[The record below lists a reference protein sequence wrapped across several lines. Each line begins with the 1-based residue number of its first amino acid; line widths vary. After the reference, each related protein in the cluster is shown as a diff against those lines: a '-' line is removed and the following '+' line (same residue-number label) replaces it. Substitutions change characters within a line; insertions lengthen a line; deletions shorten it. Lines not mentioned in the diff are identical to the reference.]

1 MKKTQI
7 KIYFLLTK
15 LGSEGVNLRRM
26 RHSIQVPPFSRISVQ
41 MLDGS
46 VLYGFLEE
54 YGGALPPV
62 WISLPRILGPRDVL
76 NSIRAYVRMSDG
88 TAMSAVLHDR
98 DVLGHSRPP
107 APLFAVSSIV
117 QLRNGTSSRAVLRL
131 LRNRNRAPVQ
141 FSTSGTSVFVGFPD
155 GLVFTGMYEEVY

>member
-1 MKKTQI
+1 
-7 KIYFLLTK
+7 
-15 LGSEGVNLRRM
+15 M
-26 RHSIQVPPFSRISVQ
+26 RHPIEVSPFSRISVQ

-46 VLYGFLEE
+46 ILYGCLEE
-54 YGGALPPV
+54 YGGILPPV
-62 WISLPRILGPRDVL
+62 WISLPRILDSP
-76 NSIRAYVRMSDG
+76 NFPNTIRTYVRMPDG
-88 TAMSAVLHDR
+88 TAMSAALHDR
-98 DVLGHSRPP
+98 DVLDHSRPP

-155 GLVFTGMYEEVY
+155 GMVFTGMYEEVY